1 MVPATPSRDE
11 IDPGSYSLSVPGF
24 FLSAKNQPVS
34 IGSDLIDPIAI
45 QSRLPDFSL
54 EDSMKIT
61 IVSGSHR
68 NPSQSEKVA
77 RHIEKTL
84 QAEHA
89 DVDTWLFTL
98 ADNPLPLWD
107 QSVWEDNPEWKQRL
121 APIRAEL
128 VDSDG
133 FVIVSP
139 EWHGQVPAGL
149 KNFFLLFN
157 RFELGHKPAL
167 ITTVSSADGG
177 AYPVAE
183 LRMSS
188 YKNNRICYIP
198 EQVIVRNVERVL
210 NERAEDNDEGA
221 DGYFRER
228 ISWTLRVLLGYASA
242 LKSMRES
249 VPVHHEKFG
258 NGM

>member
-1 MVPATPSRDE
+1 V
-11 IDPGSYSLSVPGF
+11 
-24 FLSAKNQPVS
+24 
-34 IGSDLIDPIAI
+34 
-45 QSRLPDFSL
+45 
-54 EDSMKIT
+54 KIT
-61 IVSGSHR
+61 IISGSHR

-77 RHIEKTL
+77 RHIEKVL
-84 QAEHA
+84 QHEQGVEA
-89 DVDTWLFTL
+89 WLYTL

-107 QSVWEDNPEWKQRL
+107 QSLWEDNPEWKDRL
-121 APIRAEL
+121 APIRQQLAS
-128 VDSDG
+128 SDG

-157 RFELGHKPAL
+157 RFELGHKPAM
-167 ITTVSSADGG
+167 IVTVSSADGG

-198 EQVIVRNVERVL
+198 EHVIVRHVENVL
-210 NERAEDNDEGA
+210 NDNAEDNDQAA
-221 DGYFRER
+221 DSYFRER
-228 ISWTLRVLLGYASA
+228 ISWSLGILKAYAA
-242 LKSMRES
+242 AMKPMRES
-249 VPVHHEKFG
+249 ARVHHDKFG

>member
-1 MVPATPSRDE
+1 
-11 IDPGSYSLSVPGF
+11 
-24 FLSAKNQPVS
+24 
-34 IGSDLIDPIAI
+34 
-45 QSRLPDFSL
+45 
-54 EDSMKIT
+54 MKIT

-77 RHIEKTL
+77 LYISKTL
-84 QAEHA
+84 EVEH
-89 DVDTWLFTL
+89 DDIESHVYTL

-107 QSVWEDNPEWKQRL
+107 QTIWEDSEEWKQRL
-121 APIRAEL
+121 APLKQQLSE
-128 VDSDG
+128 SDG
-133 FVIVSP
+133 FVIISP

-167 ITTVSSADGG
+167 IVTVSSADGG

-198 EQVIVRNVERVL
+198 EQLVLRNIESIL
-210 NERAEDNDEGA
+210 NENESDNNPDA
-221 DGYFRER
+221 DSYFKER
-228 ISWTLRVLLGYASA
+228 ISWSLGILKGYSDA
-242 LKSMRES
+242 LKTMRENTQI
-249 VPVHHEKFG
+249 HHDKFG

>member
-1 MVPATPSRDE
+1 
-11 IDPGSYSLSVPGF
+11 
-24 FLSAKNQPVS
+24 
-34 IGSDLIDPIAI
+34 
-45 QSRLPDFSL
+45 
-54 EDSMKIT
+54 MKI
-61 IVSGSHR
+61 IIISGSHR

-84 QAEHA
+84 QQEHG
-89 DVDTWLFTL
+89 VETWLYTL

-107 QSVWEDNPEWKQRL
+107 QSLWENNPEWNERL
-121 APIRAEL
+121 APIREQL
-128 VDSDG
+128 TSSDG
-133 FVIVSP
+133 FVIITP

-157 RFELGHKPAL
+157 RFELGHKPAM
-167 ITTVSSADGG
+167 IVAVSSADGG
-177 AYPVAE
+177 SYPVAE

-198 EQVIVRNVERVL
+198 EHVIVRNVETVL
-210 NERAEDNDEGA
+210 NENAEDNNQEA

-228 ISWTLRVLLGYASA
+228 ISWSLGILKAYAEA
-242 LKSMRES
+242 MKPMRES
-249 VPVHHEKFG
+249 VQVHHDKFG

>member
-1 MVPATPSRDE
+1 
-11 IDPGSYSLSVPGF
+11 
-24 FLSAKNQPVS
+24 
-34 IGSDLIDPIAI
+34 
-45 QSRLPDFSL
+45 
-54 EDSMKIT
+54 MKIT
-61 IVSGSHR
+61 IISGSHR

-84 QAEHA
+84 QEEHG
-89 DVDTWLFTL
+89 VETWLYTL

-107 QSVWEDNPEWKQRL
+107 QTIWEDSPEWNQRL
-121 APIRAEL
+121 APIKQQLAS
-128 VDSDG
+128 SDG
-133 FVIVSP
+133 FVVISP

-157 RFELGHKPAL
+157 RFELGHKPAM
-167 ITTVSSADGG
+167 IVAVSSADGG

-198 EQVIVRNVERVL
+198 EHVIVRNVEKIL
-210 NERAEDNDEGA
+210 NEKAEDNNEGA
-221 DGYFRER
+221 DAYFRER
-228 ISWTLRVLLGYASA
+228 ITWSLGILKGYAEA
-242 LKSMRES
+242 MKPMRENIRI
-249 VPVHHEKFG
+249 HHDKFA

>member
-1 MVPATPSRDE
+1 
-11 IDPGSYSLSVPGF
+11 
-24 FLSAKNQPVS
+24 
-34 IGSDLIDPIAI
+34 
-45 QSRLPDFSL
+45 
-54 EDSMKIT
+54 MKIG
-61 IVSGSHR
+61 IISGSHR
-68 NPSQSEKVA
+68 NPSQTEKVA
-77 RHIEKTL
+77 RHIESRVRSEQKL
-84 QAEHA
+84 
-89 DVDTWLFTL
+89 DTWLYTL

-107 QSVWEDNPEWKQRL
+107 QSLWEDNPDWNERL
-121 APIRAEL
+121 APLQQQINEC
-128 VDSDG
+128 DG

-177 AYPVAE
+177 GYPVAE

-198 EQVIVRNVERVL
+198 EQVVVRNVESVL
-210 NERAEDNDEGA
+210 NINADENNA
-221 DGYFRER
+221 DADAYFRER
-228 ISWTLRVLLGYASA
+228 IDWVLGILTAYAVA
-242 LKSMRES
+242 LKGLRENTQI
-249 VPVHHEKFG
+249 HHDKFS

>member
-1 MVPATPSRDE
+1 
-11 IDPGSYSLSVPGF
+11 
-24 FLSAKNQPVS
+24 
-34 IGSDLIDPIAI
+34 
-45 QSRLPDFSL
+45 
-54 EDSMKIT
+54 MKIS
-61 IVSGSHR
+61 IISGSHR

-77 RHIEKTL
+77 RHLEKTL
-84 QAEHA
+84 NA
-89 DVDTWLFTL
+89 DFNDVESWVYAL

-107 QSVWEDNPEWKQRL
+107 QTLWEDNAEWNERL
-121 APIRAEL
+121 APLKQQLNE
-128 VDSDG
+128 SDA

-149 KNFFLLFN
+149 KNFFLMFN

-167 ITTVSSADGG
+167 IVAVSSADGG

-188 YKNNRICYIP
+188 YKNNRLCYIP
-198 EQVIVRNVERVL
+198 EQLILRNVEKIL
-210 NERAEDNDEGA
+210 NDKVEDNDVSA

-228 ISWTLRVLLGYASA
+228 ISWNLGILRGYAIA
-242 LKSMRES
+242 LKAMRETTE
-249 VPVHHEKFG
+249 VHHDKFG

>member
-1 MVPATPSRDE
+1 
-11 IDPGSYSLSVPGF
+11 
-24 FLSAKNQPVS
+24 
-34 IGSDLIDPIAI
+34 
-45 QSRLPDFSL
+45 
-54 EDSMKIT
+54 MKIT
-61 IVSGSHR
+61 IISGSHR

-77 RHIEKTL
+77 RHICQTL
-84 QAEHA
+84 EAEHPDIEPQVYA
-89 DVDTWLFTL
+89 L

-107 QSVWEDNPEWKQRL
+107 QTVWEDSPEWNQRL
-121 APIRAEL
+121 APLKKQLSE
-128 VDSDG
+128 SDG

-167 ITTVSSADGG
+167 IVTDSSTDGG

-188 YKNNRICYIP
+188 YKNNRLCYIP
-198 EQVIVRNVERVL
+198 EQVILRNVESIL
-210 NERAEDNDEGA
+210 NENAADNNAESDA
-221 DGYFRER
+221 YFRER
-228 ISWTLRVLLGYASA
+228 ISWALGILKGYAKA
-242 LKSMRES
+242 LKTMRES
-249 VPVHHEKFG
+249 TKIHNDKFS